1 MDSVRE
7 DKAAQIKANTECDV
21 RSDALTRLLYATDA
35 SIYQIEPKAVA
46 FPRSAQETSTLIQA
60 AAAESVPV
68 TGRGAGTGLA
78 GGALGEGLIVDFSR
92 HNKGIHDLNVEARTV
107 RVEAG
112 VVLDQ
117 LNAYLQPHGL
127 RFGPDVATSSR
138 ATLGGMI
145 NNNSSGSHVPM
156 YGTTIESVRSLDVV
170 LADGTVMT
178 VGHDHTTLPTLHSQV
193 DAIIRKHSSAIEQY
207 MPPGLLKR
215 WAGYGLDKW
224 IRDSADLTRM
234 VGGSEGTLAIVTSA
248 ELNLEPL
255 PTAKGLGIIFFAS
268 VMEAMQATVDLLDL
282 EAAAIEHIDRV
293 LFEQTRGQIQFKQ
306 ARALLDLDDQPCE
319 AILLVEFFDQIPEK
333 LEAMKQKNLGLRSSV
348 FMDHGNQAH
357 IWGLRKAGLSLLT
370 GCKGAAKP
378 TAGLEDVAVL
388 PEKLPEYVAG
398 LQSLMQPLGVEGS
411 YYGHAASGLLHVRPV
426 VDLHSAEDIEKY
438 RSLADGVSALTKQ
451 FRGSIAAEHG
461 VGIARTEFLPDHLGR
476 ELMDAMREIKSLFDP
491 NNVFNPGKIVPAEG
505 YNYTIDSFLRQGA
518 SHEIKLPFDPVLK
531 FATKDES
538 FIGNLEQCNGCG
550 GCRKPTV
557 TMCPTFIATGDEIMS
572 TRGRANTIRA
582 ALEHTHNGGS
592 TIFTPELEA
601 ALSNCLSC
609 KACTSECPSNVNMA
623 LLKAELLHAKQNEQ
637 GVSLRDR
644 MIGRVDSV
652 GSWASKMP
660 RLANALL
667 RNPIVKKVN
676 ESVLG
681 LSAERPI
688 PAYAAKPFQA
698 SSIEQNIRKPERGI
712 VYMWDDCFVQ
722 YNEPTIG
729 QSAIKV
735 LNALGYSVE
744 VLKNKSCCGRPAF
757 STGQLDIAREYALN
771 NVRQIANSSNDDPI
785 IFLEPSCYSMFKEDY
800 RELGIEGSEA
810 TEARCHLIE
819 EFVADTLQNESITS
833 PWTTLQEPIAIHMH
847 CHSKALTERNATFD
861 ILSTI
866 ANAQVTK
873 LNTGCCGMAGAFGTL
888 KDKYELS
895 VQVAQPLLEQ
905 IDALEQGTCVVAS
918 GTSCRHQIDHLAKHT
933 PTKHIIEVLADELN

>member
-1 MDSVRE
+1 MDTVQE
-7 DKAAQIKANTECDV
+7 ENATHIKANSSCEV

-46 FPRSAQETSTLIQA
+46 FPRTVDETSTVIQA
-60 AAAESVPV
+60 AAAEGIPV

-78 GGALGEGLIVDFSR
+78 GGAVGEGLIIDFSK
-92 HNKGIHDLNVEARTV
+92 HNRGIHDLNVDARTV

-117 LNAYLQPHGL
+117 LNAYLHPHGL

-145 NNNSSGSHVPM
+145 NNNSSGSHVPK
-156 YGTTIESVRSLDVV
+156 YGTTIESVRALDVI
-170 LADGTVMT
+170 LADGTVET
-178 VGHDHTTLPTLHSQV
+178 IGHEHKTLSTLHTQV
-193 DAIIRKHSSAIEQY
+193 DTIIQRNLESINHY

-224 IRDSADLTRM
+224 VRDSADLTRM

-248 ELNLEPL
+248 ELNLVPL
-255 PTAKGLGIIFFAS
+255 PEQKGLGVIFFPS
-268 VMEAMQATVDLLDL
+268 VMEAMQATVELLDL
-282 EAAAIEHIDRV
+282 KAAAIEHIDRV
-293 LFEQTRGQIQFKQ
+293 LFDQTRGQIQFKQ

-319 AILLVEFFDQIPEK
+319 AILLVEFFEDITDK
-333 LEAMKQKNLGLRSSV
+333 LNAMKQKNLGLRSSV
-348 FMDHGNQAH
+348 FLKDEDQNH

-388 PEKLPEYVAG
+388 PEKLPAYVEG
-398 LQSLMQPLGVEGS
+398 LQSLMRPLGVEGS

-426 VDLHSAEDIEKY
+426 VDLHSAEDIAKY

-451 FRGSIAAEHG
+451 FKGSIAAEHG
-461 VGIARTEFLPDHLGR
+461 VGIARTEFLPEHLGA
-476 ELMDAMREIKSLFDP
+476 ELMGAMKEIKDLFDP
-491 NNVFNPGKIVPAEG
+491 NNVLNPGKIVPAAG
-505 YNYTIDSFLRQGA
+505 YAYTIDSHLRQGVDHA
-518 SHEIKLPFDPVLK
+518 ITLPFVPVLA
-531 FATKDES
+531 FAAKDES

-550 GCRKPTV
+550 GCRKSTH

-582 ALEHTHNGGS
+582 ALEQTHHGKG

-623 LLKAELLHAKQNEQ
+623 LLKAELLHAKQKEQ

-644 MIGRVDSV
+644 MIARVDTV
-652 GSWASKMP
+652 GKWASKMP
-660 RLANALL
+660 RVANGLL
-667 RNPIVKKVN
+667 GNPLVKKIN
-676 ESVLG
+676 ESILG
-681 LSAERPI
+681 LSAQRPI
-688 PAYAAKPFQA
+688 PNYAATPFNVAHAQQTVQEPA
-698 SSIEQNIRKPERGI
+698 RGK
-712 VYMWDDCFVQ
+712 VYLWDDCFVK

-729 QSAIKV
+729 HAAMKV

-744 VLKNKSCCGRPAF
+744 ILKDKSCCGRPAF
-757 STGQLDIAREYALN
+757 STGQLDVAREYALN
-771 NVRQIANSSNDDPI
+771 NVRRIDEADADVPV

-800 RELGIEGSEA
+800 RELGIEGMDA
-810 TEARCHLIE
+810 VEARCHLVE
-819 EFVADTLQNESITS
+819 EFVADQVLSNPENS
-833 PWTTLQEPIAIHMH
+833 PWKTLAQPVAIHMH
-847 CHSKALTERNATFD
+847 CHSKALTERNAAYD

-866 ANAQVTK
+866 PDAQVTQ

-888 KDKYELS
+888 KDKYDLS
-895 VQVAQPLLEQ
+895 VQVAQPLLDQ
-905 IDALEQGTCVVAS
+905 IDALSENTCVVAS
-918 GTSCRHQIDHLAKHT
+918 GTSCRHQIDHLSECAA
-933 PTKHIIEVLADELN
+933 PSHIVEVLASALK